1 MGCGRRVS
9 AVDSCVKFRAQ
20 PPVHVRCLLR
30 GAAAI
35 RRQPQRLAQVRAAC
49 NCEAPSPI
57 PHALPLPAA
66 MASPLSYPPAP
77 ASPPSPPDDANVV
90 ALLVD
95 INEAPLGAARQR
107 ERNWAACVRAL
118 LQQRQKYPG
127 ANAQQRD
134 DFKRTCLY
142 ALYSRSA
149 LLVIV

>member
-1 MGCGRRVS
+1 MQLRS
-9 AVDSCVKFRAQ
+9 ALAHPPRPPPPSCDGLT
-20 PPVHVRCLLR
+20 PL
-30 GAAAI
+30 I
-35 RRQPQRLAQVRAAC
+35 SAC
-49 NCEAPSPI
+49 SRI
-57 PHALPLPAA
+57 
-66 MASPLSYPPAP
+66 
-77 ASPPSPPDDANVV
+77 PPSPPDDANVV

-95 INEAPLGAARQR
+95 INEAPLRAARQR

-142 ALYSRSA
+142 ALYSRSD